1 MEGVTGHIPRL
12 MLAAPASG
20 QGKTTLTCA
29 LLQAALWAGQDPCAF
44 KCGPDYIDPMFHQSV
59 LGIPSRNLDLY
70 FSQPQAV
77 RRMLCTGAKGRS
89 LAVLEGVM
97 GFYDGVG
104 GSDQASSWH
113 LAQATQTPV
122 VLTVVPK
129 GTALTLAAVLKGLKE
144 FRAPSQICGVILNQC
159 SPNLFDLLAPLIRR
173 EIGLAVYGYLPALPD
188 CAIPSR
194 HLGLVTAQEVAALH
208 GKIEKMARQMEKSVD
223 LAGLWAL
230 ADQAPDLVFQEEDA
244 VAGDRPIPIGVA
256 RDQAFCFYYDENL
269 DQLRRAGAELI
280 SFSPLEDQGLPD
292 GVCGLYLG
300 GGYPELYA
308 RQLSQNTQMLESI
321 HCSIAKGMPVL
332 AECGGFLYL
341 QNTLQDSR
349 EQPWP
354 MAGALPGVGF
364 QKGKLGRFGYVEL
377 TARENVPYLPKG
389 ETIRGHEFHYW
400 DCTENGSVCHA
411 QKPASDV
418 GWDCMVQKKGCF
430 AGFPH
435 LYFQSN
441 PAFPARFVAACRR
454 FEEEAI

>member
-1 MEGVTGHIPRL
+1 MVVTRHIPRL
-12 MLAAPASG
+12 ILAAPASG
-20 QGKTTLTCA
+20 QGKTALTCA
-29 LLQAALWAGQDPCAF
+29 LLQAALWAGQNPCAF
-44 KCGPDYIDPMFHQSV
+44 KCGPDYIDPMFHRSV
-59 LGIPSRNLDLY
+59 LDIPSRNLDLY

-77 RRMLCTGAKGRS
+77 CQMLCTGAKGHS

-144 FRAPSQICGVILNQC
+144 FRSPSQISGVILNQC
-159 SPNLFDLLAPLIRR
+159 SVKLFDLLEPLIRR
-173 EIGLAVYGYLPALPD
+173 ETGLKVYGYLPNLPD
-188 CAIPSR
+188 CSIPSR
-194 HLGLVTAQEVAALH
+194 HLGLVTAQEIDDLRR
-208 GKIEKMARQMEKSVD
+208 KIEKLARQIEASVD

-230 ADQAPDLVFQEEDA
+230 ADQAPDLVYQEKA
-244 VAGDRPIPIGVA
+244 TAAGERPIPVGVA
-256 RDQAFCFYYDENL
+256 RDRAFCFYYEENL
-269 DQLRRAGAELI
+269 DQLRRAGAQLVP
-280 SFSPLEDQGLPD
+280 FSPLEDQNLPE

-308 RQLSQNTQMLESI
+308 QQLSQNTRMLESI
-321 HCSIAKGMPVL
+321 RHAIQSGMPVL

-341 QNTLQDSR
+341 QRALQDSQG
-349 EQPWP
+349 QPWP
-354 MAGALPGVGF
+354 VAGILSGAGF
-364 QKGKLGRFGYVEL
+364 RRDKLGRFGYIEL
-377 TARENVPYLPKG
+377 TAKEDSPYLPRG

-400 DCTENGSVCHA
+400 DCTENGSVCYA
-411 QKPASDV
+411 RKPASDV
-418 GWDCMVQKKGCF
+418 GWDCMVQEKGCF

-441 PAFPARFVAACRR
+441 PAFPARFVAECRR